1 MCTNESR
8 HSNMLPVGTVLRG
21 TYRIEKHLASGGF
34 GNTYLAKNT
43 AFDEVCAIK
52 EFFIKGVCER
62 DDDTCTVSVSN
73 SENTLS
79 FEQQRGKF
87 KKEARRLRSIRNE
100 HVVQVHDL
108 FEENGTA
115 YYVMD
120 FVDGCSLSAQLKSM
134 GKGLAE
140 EMVWD
145 YLRQVLDGLAAV
157 HAAGIWHLDIKPGNI
172 MLDKQGCVK
181 LIDFGASK
189 QSDAEGGV
197 TTSSTICYTPGYAPS
212 EQMAQSYD
220 KFGPW
225 TDFYALGAT
234 LYKLLTNQTPPLP
247 TDLSEDETAD
257 KRVTLPMPGVSEKM
271 RSLVVRMMQVS
282 RLKRPKDVAEIQR
295 FMEGEVSQDD
305 PGDEDTQVI
314 MPKPDPKPRNNP
326 ASEPRPKPASG
337 VAGGGQKPSKNKTL
351 VVVLSVFALLCAAGL
366 GYALYEGNNTTYEE
380 GQLDSTVVSTVD
392 SVPATEVVEVEDQ
405 SQEAEPTLGTEGAP
419 LSEGEKV
426 DGRGGFDD
434 NAEGYFSMHA
444 DEYMTENR
452 DVYFDGSFSDAKG
465 SYPIMLK
472 FEMDDNYY
480 PGVCYY
486 HNINYDTKLRMS
498 VRFTEEEMVIR
509 GKANGSDFVMNFTPT
524 TNGNWKG
531 RAQSGTSYL
540 NAEIRPRSPR

>member
-8 HSNMLPVGTVLRG
+8 RSNMLPVGTVLRG

-120 FVDGCSLSAQLKSM
+120 FVDG
-134 GKGLAE
+134 
-140 EMVWD
+140 
-145 YLRQVLDGLAAV
+145 LAAV

-172 MLDKQGCVK
+172 MLDKQGCIK

-197 TTSSTICYTPGYAPS
+197 TTSSAICYTPGYAPS

-257 KRVTLPMPGVSEKM
+257 KRATLPMPGVSEKM
-271 RSLVVRMMQVS
+271 RSLVVWMMQVS

-295 FMEGEVSQDD
+295 FMEGEVSQVD

-314 MPKPDPKPRNNP
+314 MPTSDPKPHANP
-326 ASEPRPKPASG
+326 ASEPSPKPDSG
-337 VAGGGQKPSKNKTL
+337 VAGGGPKQGKNKTL
-351 VVVLSVFALLCAAGL
+351 VVVLSVFALLCVAGL
-366 GYALYEGNNTTYEE
+366 GYALYEGNNTTFEE
-380 GQLDSTVVSTVD
+380 DQLDSTVVNVAPVTD
-392 SVPATEVVEVEDQ
+392 TA
-405 SQEAEPTLGTEGAP
+405 EAEEQIKEPEPTLEPEGAP
-419 LSEGEKV
+419 LSEGEKA

-452 DVYFDGSFSDAKG
+452 DVYFDGSFSDTKG
-465 SYPIMLK
+465 FYPIMLK
-472 FEMDDNYY
+472 FEMDDNYF

-486 HNINYDTKLRMS
+486 HNINYGTKLKMS
-498 VRFTEEEMVIR
+498 VRFTEEEMIIR

-524 TNGNWKG
+524 TDGKWKG
-531 RAQSGTSYL
+531 RALSGSYYL

>member
-172 MLDKQGCVK
+172 MIDKQGCVK

-197 TTSSTICYTPGYAPS
+197 TTSSAICYTPGYAPS

-234 LYKLLTNQTPPLP
+234 LYKLLANQTPPLP
-247 TDLSEDETAD
+247 IDLSEDETAD
-257 KRVTLPMPGVSEKM
+257 KRATLPMPGVSEKM
-271 RSLVVRMMQVS
+271 RSLVVWMMQVS
-282 RLKRPKDVAEIQR
+282 RLKRPKDVAEIQH

-314 MPKPDPKPRNNP
+314 MPTSDPKPHANP
-326 ASEPRPKPASG
+326 ASEPSPKPDSG
-337 VAGGGQKPSKNKTL
+337 VAGGGPKQGKNKTL
-351 VVVLSVFALLCAAGL
+351 VVVLSVFALLCVAGL
-366 GYALYEGNNTTYEE
+366 GYALYEGNNTTFEE
-380 GQLDSTVVSTVD
+380 DQLDSTVVNVA
-392 SVPATEVVEVEDQ
+392 PATDTA
-405 SQEAEPTLGTEGAP
+405 EAEEQIKEPEPTLEPEGAP
-419 LSEGEKV
+419 LSEGEKA

-452 DVYFDGSFSDAKG
+452 DVYFDGSFSDTKG

-472 FEMDDNYY
+472 FEMDDNYF

-486 HNINYDTKLRMS
+486 HNITYDTKLKMS
-498 VRFTEEEMVIR
+498 VRFTEEEMIIR

-524 TNGNWKG
+524 TDGKWKG
-531 RAQSGTSYL
+531 RALSGSYYL

>member
-1 MCTNESR
+1 
-8 HSNMLPVGTVLRG
+8 MLPVGTVLRG

-34 GNTYLAKNT
+34 CNTYLAKNT

-172 MLDKQGCVK
+172 MLDKQGCIK

-197 TTSSTICYTPGYAPS
+197 TTSSAICYTPGYAPS

-257 KRVTLPMPGVSEKM
+257 KRHPPHAWCLRKDAQPCGVDDAGEPLETSEGCC
-271 RSLVVRMMQVS
+271 R
-282 RLKRPKDVAEIQR
+282 
-295 FMEGEVSQDD
+295 
-305 PGDEDTQVI
+305 
-314 MPKPDPKPRNNP
+314 NP
-326 ASEPRPKPASG
+326 A
-337 VAGGGQKPSKNKTL
+337 
-351 VVVLSVFALLCAAGL
+351 
-366 GYALYEGNNTTYEE
+366 LYG
-380 GQLDSTVVSTVD
+380 
-392 SVPATEVVEVEDQ
+392 
-405 SQEAEPTLGTEGAP
+405 
-419 LSEGEKV
+419 
-426 DGRGGFDD
+426 GRGL
-434 NAEGYFSMHA
+434 S
-444 DEYMTENR
+444 
-452 DVYFDGSFSDAKG
+452 S
-465 SYPIMLK
+465 
-472 FEMDDNYY
+472 
-480 PGVCYY
+480 
-486 HNINYDTKLRMS
+486 
-498 VRFTEEEMVIR
+498 
-509 GKANGSDFVMNFTPT
+509 
-524 TNGNWKG
+524 
-531 RAQSGTSYL
+531 
-540 NAEIRPRSPR
+540 RSRR

>member
-197 TTSSTICYTPGYAPS
+197 TTSSAICYTPGYAPS

-257 KRVTLPMPGVSEKM
+257 KRATLPMPGVSEKM
-271 RSLVVRMMQVS
+271 RSLVVWMMQVS

-295 FMEGEVSQDD
+295 FMEGEVSQVD

-314 MPKPDPKPRNNP
+314 MPTSDPKPHANP
-326 ASEPRPKPASG
+326 ASEPSPKPDSG
-337 VAGGGQKPSKNKTL
+337 VAGGGPKQGKKKPWWLFCLFSPCSVWQDWATPFMKEITLRLRRINWIRPLLMLLLRQIPQRQKSRSRSLNPPWNLRVRHSQKVRRL
-351 VVVLSVFALLCAAGL
+351 M
-366 GYALYEGNNTTYEE
+366 
-380 GQLDSTVVSTVD
+380 D
-392 SVPATEVVEVEDQ
+392 VEVLTTMQ
-405 SQEAEPTLGTEGAP
+405 RAIS
-419 LSEGEKV
+419 
-426 DGRGGFDD
+426 
-434 NAEGYFSMHA
+434 
-444 DEYMTENR
+444 
-452 DVYFDGSFSDAKG
+452 
-465 SYPIMLK
+465 
-472 FEMDDNYY
+472 
-480 PGVCYY
+480 VC
-486 HNINYDTKLRMS
+486 MQ
-498 VRFTEEEMVIR
+498 
-509 GKANGSDFVMNFTPT
+509 
-524 TNGNWKG
+524 TN
-531 RAQSGTSYL
+531 T
-540 NAEIRPRSPR
+540 

>member
-1 MCTNESR
+1 
-8 HSNMLPVGTVLRG
+8 
-21 TYRIEKHLASGGF
+21 
-34 GNTYLAKNT
+34 
-43 AFDEVCAIK
+43 
-52 EFFIKGVCER
+52 
-62 DDDTCTVSVSN
+62 
-73 SENTLS
+73 
-79 FEQQRGKF
+79 
-87 KKEARRLRSIRNE
+87 
-100 HVVQVHDL
+100 
-108 FEENGTA
+108 
-115 YYVMD
+115 MD

-172 MLDKQGCVK
+172 MLDKQGCIK

-197 TTSSTICYTPGYAPS
+197 TTSSAICYTPGYAPS

-257 KRVTLPMPGVSEKM
+257 KRATLPMPGVSEKM
-271 RSLVVRMMQVS
+271 RSLVVWMMQVS

-295 FMEGEVSQDD
+295 FMEGEVSQAD

-314 MPKPDPKPRNNP
+314 MPTSDPKPHANP
-326 ASEPRPKPASG
+326 ASEPSPKPDSG
-337 VAGGGQKPSKNKTL
+337 VAGGGPKQGKNKTL
-351 VVVLSVFALLCAAGL
+351 VVVLSVFALLCVAGL
-366 GYALYEGNNTTYEE
+366 GYALYEGNNTTFEE
-380 GQLDSTVVSTVD
+380 DQLDSTVVNVA
-392 SVPATEVVEVEDQ
+392 PATDTA
-405 SQEAEPTLGTEGAP
+405 EAEEQIKEPEPTLEPEGAP
-419 LSEGEKV
+419 LSEGEKA

-452 DVYFDGSFSDAKG
+452 DVYFDGSFSDTKG

-472 FEMDDNYY
+472 FEMDDNYF

-498 VRFTEEEMVIR
+498 VRFTEEEIIIR

-524 TNGNWKG
+524 TDGKWKG
-531 RAQSGTSYL
+531 RALSGSHYL